1 MASAYAADLDSR
13 PPDASKSFICQPHA
27 KRSGAWQPWAWCNLG
42 RNPFGEMTREER
54 VCLAVVDV
62 EPIVAQTRHPRS
74 AIQLIGDAG
83 RGKTTHLLSLHH
95 HLPDSAYVY
104 LPEDSPCPAIPMG
117 NPLLIDEAQRLP
129 RAVRRAVIR
138 SGVPLVL
145 ATHRDLASEL
155 RRGGYQIITHRIGAR
170 LDPRRLREL
179 LNRRVRWCRLG
190 DGPVP
195 ELSLADAHDLV
206 ARFGSD
212 IRGIED
218 FLYDRVQQQAY
229 SDGEMR
235 FVDRVG

>member
-1 MASAYAADLDSR
+1 
-13 PPDASKSFICQPHA
+13 
-27 KRSGAWQPWAWCNLG
+27 
-42 RNPFGEMTREER
+42 MTREER
-54 VCLAVVDV
+54 VRLAVVDLN
-62 EPIVAQTRHPRS
+62 PIAARARDPRS
-74 AIQLIGDAG
+74 AVQLIGDAG

-95 HLPDSAYVY
+95 RLPDSAYVY
-104 LPEDSPCPAIPMG
+104 LPEDEPCPAIPAG

-138 SGVPLVL
+138 SELPLVL
-145 ATHRDLASEL
+145 ATHRDLTSTL
-155 RRGGYQIITHRIGAR
+155 RRGGYQVLTRRIGGEP
-170 LDPRRLREL
+170 DPRRLRKL
-179 LNRRVRWCRLG
+179 LNRRVRWCRLN

-195 ELSLADAHDLV
+195 ELSQADARDLV

-212 IRGIED
+212 IRAIEA